1 MRFEVH
7 DRIIC
12 LDDDFK
18 GAATF
23 QDKLRGRGF
32 LIQYQDTEFN
42 ASAARQLADRVSE
55 NRLLIKTVDRDESS
69 ITDIS
74 GISADLLFPEG
85 VIGEIAS
92 ACAMNFVDAASPLI
106 ITKDTDESNFT
117 IDLTTK
123 NTDKNE
129 ESSSS
134 NHDQLNTSGLEMTQQ
149 SLPQW
154 PVPIIRPT

>member
-1 MRFEVH
+1 MNTDLTVYPNVKEIESSVKLSSKF
-7 DRIIC
+7 
-12 LDDDFK
+12 
-18 GAATF
+18 APATF
-23 QDKLRGRGF
+23 SHLN
-32 LIQYQDTEFN
+32 LISCKNSDVLV
-42 ASAARQLADRVSE
+42 ASISQMPIQNCRPR
-55 NRLLIKTVDRDESS
+55 S
-69 ITDIS
+69 IITPI
-74 GISADLLFPEG
+74 
-85 VIGEIAS
+85 EIAS
-92 ACAMNFVDAASPLI
+92 ACAYAMNGSFVDAASPLI

-123 NTDKNE
+123 NKDKIE